1 MCVDR
6 EPHVKVLSEGHYQ
19 TSVGHSDGGSLG
31 ILAEQEGSHL
41 GIKLLK
47 A

>member
-19 TSVGHSDGGSLG
+19 TSVGHSDGGQFGYSG
-31 ILAEQEGSHL
+31 RTGSQSFGYSDL
-41 GIKLLK
+41 SC
-47 A
+47 